1 MSKANLD
8 TKTIPDVG
16 AIYLYEEAE
25 IRKPRNR
32 FPFVNYFRKKLHLDE
47 NDLEDKRK
55 AVVKKS
61 GHYRVRYTGLSGHRS
76 KFLSD
81 LYVTLVDLKWRYAL
95 AIFFN
100 VYLLCFLIFGVFW
113 WLIAYNHGDFDNVN
127 NPDWRP
133 CISTVYSFP
142 KCLLFSIETQ
152 TTIGYG
158 VAYPNTDCDGTL
170 FMVFMQI
177 TVGIL
182 LDNLLLGFI
191 FVKFAQPKRRQKT
204 VMFSKNACITYHDG
218 ELAVQVRVGDM
229 RKSHLLD
236 AQVHGVLIRRYVTQ
250 EGILYPV
257 YLSDIKFQADNMDD
271 KIILM
276 WPMVLTHKITEDSPF
291 WDIKPADLCS
301 ERYELIIYIEGTIES
316 TGEFCQA
323 RTSYTPREFLWGHRF
338 DRIEEFDAANG
349 RWEID
354 FGGFNDVVYC
364 TNIRHSAQELATFKD
379 KKVHFYDTDD
389 DETGDKKV
397 VVNKTFNLK
406 SVSYDVVPELPAR
419 DSLAKRIRRL
429 TQLGAKKADKNKD
442 KSGSKK
448 VDVNADSA
456 NADSKRDS
464 IISTDEKSYQTA
476 DEEDSTH
483 EDQTTDVWYVAVIY
497 I

>member
-1 MSKANLD
+1 MSKGNLD

-429 TQLGAKKADKNKD
+429 TQLGAKKSDKNKD
-442 KSGSKK
+442 KNNSKK
-448 VDVNADSA
+448 DDINADGASA
-456 NADSKRDS
+456 DRNRDS
-464 IISTDEKSYQTA
+464 IVSTDEKSYQTA

-483 EDQTTDVWYVAVIY
+483 EDQTTDVWYV
-497 I
+497 